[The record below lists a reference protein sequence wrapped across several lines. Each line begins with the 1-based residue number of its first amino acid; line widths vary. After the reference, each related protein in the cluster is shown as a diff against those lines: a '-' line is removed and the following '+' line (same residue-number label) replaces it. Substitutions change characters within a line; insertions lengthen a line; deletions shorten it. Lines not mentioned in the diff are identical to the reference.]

1 MHREI
6 PSVTNNYPGAA
17 MQEKEGTRT
26 SIGRGREILMKVNL
40 KSHKN
45 LFNITLHLR
54 LTFWQYVSSNLHF

>member
-26 SIGRGREILMKVNL
+26 SIGRGREVRY
-40 KSHKN
+40 S
-45 LFNITLHLR
+45 
-54 LTFWQYVSSNLHF
+54 